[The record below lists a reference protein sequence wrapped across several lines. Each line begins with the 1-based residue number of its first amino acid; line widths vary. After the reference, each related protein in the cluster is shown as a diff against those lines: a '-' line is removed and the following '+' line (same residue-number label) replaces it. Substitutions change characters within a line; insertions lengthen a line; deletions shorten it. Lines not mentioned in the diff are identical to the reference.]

1 MGAGDGRARIAVCRP
16 PRRIAGSAAAAAE
29 DARAR
34 RGERRT
40 KSVRGAIVLALFV
53 ALLAAAL
60 RVGHAVVDPVLRNV
74 FGARDGQRVGE
85 VVYSIPDGSF
95 CRRLPFDNETA
106 ALSEGAVEP
115 CPANLPKW
123 ACAATGTLPGV
134 PVDGAFR
141 AFLSLFCGWEPAA
154 SARTIDGRPTRR

>member
-1 MGAGDGRARIAVCRP
+1 LQTTAANRAAV
-16 PRRIAGSAAAAAE
+16 PRLLRRT
-29 DARAR
+29 ARAR

-40 KSVRGAIVLALFV
+40 KSVRVAIVPALFV

-60 RVGHAVVDPVLRNV
+60 RVGHAMTDPVLRTA
-74 FGARDGQRVGE
+74 FAARDGQRVAE

-95 CRRLPFDNETA
+95 CRRLSFDNETA

>member
-1 MGAGDGRARIAVCRP
+1 
-16 PRRIAGSAAAAAE
+16 
-29 DARAR
+29 
-34 RGERRT
+34 
-40 KSVRGAIVLALFV
+40 VRVAIVLALFV

-95 CRRLPFDNETA
+95 FDNETA

-123 ACAATGTLPGV
+123 ACAATGTPPGA
-134 PVDGAFR
+134 PIDGALR
-141 AFLSLFCGWEPAA
+141 AFLSLFCGWEPSA

>member
-1 MGAGDGRARIAVCRP
+1 MRV
-16 PRRIAGSAAAAAE
+16 
-29 DARAR
+29 
-34 RGERRT
+34 
-40 KSVRGAIVLALFV
+40 AIVLALFV

-60 RVGHAVVDPVLRNV
+60 LVGHAMTDPVLRTV
-74 FGARDGQRVGE
+74 FAARDGQRVGE
-85 VVYSIPDGSF
+85 VVYSIPNGSF